1 MVHNNGPKVKIN
13 FGAKYTSEYKQAK
26 PKSDGLVTLP
36 IIHPH
41 KLDDLVY
48 SIPSKRL
55 LTVCLISD
63 KYSESRPGMKMLR
76 WAASKMWRHEK
87 KQLILNEKEDYESK
101 TGKSSSY
108 SLPTSES
115 ETIPTSIFLS
125 LLLNI
130 KDAESK
136 IIEIIKNGW
145 HINLKK

>member
-1 MVHNNGPKVKIN
+1 MVHNNGPKVKID

-87 KQLILNEKEDYESK
+87 KQLILRLWTKLIQKPNYYWLKTDCKLCYRTLFQKALLAVEELQKHLSSEEKPLY
-101 TGKSSSY
+101 
-108 SLPTSES
+108 
-115 ETIPTSIFLS
+115 
-125 LLLNI
+125 NQ
-130 KDAESK
+130 
-136 IIEIIKNGW
+136 IILQAN
-145 HINLKK
+145 